1 MSPLALPPKT
11 VDIVN
16 IFQNDVEFSLVNEIY
31 KGINP
36 PAGVRKSMPTMLL
49 YDANGLK
56 LFEKITY
63 VEEYYLTN
71 AEIEVLETNSRR
83 IVERIPD
90 NAQLLEL
97 GSGNLRKIEILLREF
112 ERVGK
117 RVDYYA
123 LDLSL
128 SELQRTFA
136 EVSIDDYTHVGLH
149 GLHGTYDDAVT
160 WLNSPKNRKRP
171 TVIMSMGSSL
181 GNFDRPGAAKF
192 LSQYASLLGPSD
204 MMIIG
209 LDGCKDPGKVY
220 RAYND
225 SKGVTRQFYE
235 NGLVHA
241 NVVLGYEAFKPDEW
255 EVVTDYD
262 TMEGRHWAAYS
273 PKKDVT
279 INGVLLQ
286 KGEKLYFE
294 EAYKYGPEER
304 DQLWHDAKLIQTAE
318 VGSGSDDYHLHLL
331 TSATLNLPM
340 SPSQYAAHPIPSFEE
355 WQSLWT
361 AWDNATK
368 AMVPREELLS
378 KPIKLR
384 NSLIFYLGHIPT
396 FLDIHL
402 TRALHGKLTEPK
414 SYKLI
419 FERGIDPDVDDPEMC
434 HSHSE
439 IPDEWP
445 ALDEILDYQ
454 ERVRNRVRSIYQ
466 IEDLAENR
474 ILGEALWIGFEHE
487 VMHLETFLYMLIQ
500 SEKILP
506 PPAAERPDFEKMYQ
520 EARKNMKT
528 NEWFSIP
535 EQTLTIGLDGA
546 DTNDVP
552 PTTYGWDNEKPARTV
567 TVPAFEA
574 QGRPITNGEYV
585 KYLQANQS
593 RRRPASWVLTHSSED
608 YAIPMAVNGSS
619 VEATKDFMANFAV
632 RTVFGSIPLEFA
644 QDWPVMASYDELAEY
659 AEWVGC
665 RIPTFEEARSIYLH
679 SALLKETGSV
689 EHNGEPNGH
698 SANGD
703 LNGVS
708 GNGYSKINPSK
719 PRMPDHQPVQYPSR
733 NTLPVFLDLDG
744 LNVGF
749 KHWHP
754 TPVIQN
760 GDQLAGQGELGGA
773 WEWTST
779 PLAPHDGFKAMEIYP
794 GYTSDF
800 FDGKHNIILGGSW
813 ATHPRVA
820 GRTTFFNMSLETI
833 TTISPS
839 TNQPVITRTGVTSE
853 DLQRIPEVAQE
864 AFRSFSQ
871 STTLKQRQEIVTRA
885 LDILEKK
892 KDELAREL
900 TEQMGRPIAYTGVEV
915 MTAIKRSRYLTKI
928 SDSVLGEEGVVP
940 GEEEKG
946 FRRYIKRKPVGVAFI
961 IFAWNYPYL
970 ILVNSLIPA
979 ILAGNAVIL
988 KPSPQTP
995 TIVEQFAAAFAEAG
1009 LPQNVIQYFHCG
1021 SPTLLET
1028 IVRSPL
1034 VNHVCFT
1041 GSVAGGLAVQKAA
1054 SDRIVNVGLEL
1065 GGKDPA
1071 YVRDDVDAAWAAE
1084 EVVDG
1089 AIFNSGQ
1096 SCCAIE
1102 RVYVHKNIYDTFVEE
1117 VKKVLSKYRVG
1128 DPFDKQTQ
1136 IGPVISK
1143 RAKDTIQAHV
1153 ADAIQKGA
1161 KDETPANETFEN
1173 PPAGGNYVKP
1183 TLLTGV
1189 NHDMVVM
1196 TEETFGPVIPVMKA
1210 NSDEEAIKLMNSSE
1224 FGLTASVWT
1233 KDVAKAEELVEQV
1246 EAGTVFINRSDYPS
1260 PDLAWTGWKNSGRG
1274 VTLSRFGFEQFV
1286 KLKSHHIKA
1295 YPK

>member
-1 MSPLALPPKT
+1 MSPLALSPKT

-16 IFQNDVEFSLVNEIY
+16 IFQNDVEFSLVNEIH
-31 KGINP
+31 KGISP

-63 VEEYYLTN
+63 VKEYYLTN

-160 WLNSPKNRKRP
+160 WLNSPENRKRP

-225 SKGVTRQFYE
+225 SEGVTRQFYE

-262 TMEGRHWAAYS
+262 AVEGRHWAAYS
-273 PKKDVT
+273 PRRDVI
-279 INGVLLQ
+279 INGVLLK
-286 KGEKLYFE
+286 KGEKLFFE

-304 DQLWHDAKLIQTAE
+304 DQLWRDAKLLQSTE
-318 VGSGSDDYHLHLL
+318 VGNGSDDYHLHLL
-331 TSATLNLPM
+331 TSAALNLPT

-402 TRALHGKLTEPK
+402 TRALRGKLTEPK

-419 FERGIDPDVDDPEMC
+419 FERGIDPDVDDPQKC

-445 ALDEILDYQ
+445 ALDDILDYQ
-454 ERVRNRVRSIYQ
+454 ERVRSRVRSIYQ
-466 IEDLAENR
+466 IEGLAENR

-500 SEKILP
+500 SERILP
-506 PPAAERPDFEKMYQ
+506 PPATERPDFKKLYQ
-520 EARKNMKT
+520 DARRSMKT
-528 NEWFSIP
+528 NEWFSVP

-574 QGRPITNGEYV
+574 QGRPITNGEYA

-593 RRRPASWVLTHSSED
+593 RRRPASWVLTHSDEN
-608 YAIPMAVNGSS
+608 YPIPMAVNGSS
-619 VEATKDFMANFAV
+619 VGATQDFMSNFAV
-632 RTVFGSIPLEFA
+632 RTVFGPVPLEFA

-665 RIPTFEEARSIYLH
+665 RIPTFEETRSIYLH
-679 SALLKETGSV
+679 SALLKEGGGV
-689 EHNGEPNGH
+689 NHNGEPNGH
-698 SANGD
+698 SVNGY
-703 LNGVS
+703 LNGMN
-708 GNGYSKINPSK
+708 GNSYSKINPDK
-719 PRMPDHQPVQYPSR
+719 PRTPDHQPVQYPSR
-733 NTLPVFLDLDG
+733 DALPVFLDLDG

-760 GDQLAGQGELGGA
+760 GDRLAGQGELGGA

-839 TNQPVITRTGVTSE
+839 TNQPVVTRTGVTSE

-864 AFRSFSQ
+864 AFRSFSR

-915 MTAIKRSRYLTKI
+915 LTAIKRSRYLTKI

-1102 RVYVHKNIYDTFVEE
+1102 RVYVHKNIYNTFVEE

-1173 PPAGGNYVKP
+1173 PPAEGNYVKP

-1189 NHDMVVM
+1189 NHDMIVM
-1196 TEETFGPVIPVMKA
+1196 TEETFGPVIPVMKVD
-1210 NSDEEAIKLMNSSE
+1210 SDEEAIKLMNSSE